1 MKWTDCLPSH
11 PNCFSRADDGAPD
24 SSCLVMNRLPGWAAQ
39 ENTAARGE
47 ARGQAG
53 LHLGFPGSW
62 GSRPVQ
68 KSEARG
74 QGEARVRNIKAVR
87 KSKQSAS
94 ASIRRFHL
102 GQEFPP
108 PPTPGR

>member
-1 MKWTDCLPSH
+1 MLSDERSAWLGGTGDHGS
-11 PNCFSRADDGAPD
+11 
-24 SSCLVMNRLPGWAAQ
+24 Q
-39 ENTAARGE
+39 GE

-53 LHLGFPGSW
+53 LYLRFPGSW

-87 KSKQSAS
+87 KSKQS
-94 ASIRRFHL
+94 L
-102 GQEFPP
+102 PQPP
-108 PPTPGR
+108 STDFAWGRTTPPSLREMRAGLRQTARVVMNELT

>member
-11 PNCFSRADDGAPD
+11 PNCFSRADDGGPN
-24 SSCLVMNRLPGWAAQ
+24 SSCLMINGLPGWEA
-39 ENTAARGE
+39 TAARGE

-62 GSRPVQ
+62 GSRQVR

-74 QGEARVRNIKAVR
+74 QGEAQVRNMKAVR
-87 KSKQSAS
+87 KS
-94 ASIRRFHL
+94 RVCL
-102 GQEFPP
+102 GPHP
-108 PPTPGR
+108 